1 MTRSNRTVIAAVLV
15 FLFSLTGLIRLFV
28 DFVNQGDFSQN
39 ADLWFIALAFILFT
53 ILLVSSYGIW
63 QNQRWGKIAAIAI
76 LTLNALAVLPMFLD
90 GGTLVD
96 YLSRLLD
103 VGVWLVTTV
112 LLLWPN
118 RNAVPRETESPV
130 H

>member
-1 MTRSNRTVIAAVLV
+1 MTRSNRTTIAAVLV

-28 DFVNQGDFSQN
+28 DFVNQGDFSKN

-112 LLLWPN
+112 LLLWPT
-118 RNAVPRETESPV
+118 PQSSPA
-130 H
+130 

>member
-1 MTRSNRTVIAAVLV
+1 MTRSNRTTIAAVLV

-28 DFVNQGDFSQN
+28 DFVNQGEFSQN

-112 LLLWPN
+112 LLLWPTPQ
-118 RNAVPRETESPV
+118 RSPA
-130 H
+130 